1 MKQNVIIMTA
11 MLATSIQV
19 GNAFTSPLVKSP
31 QRTSFR
37 PLDMNH
43 LSAAINCHYK
53 TTQLTSSTLRMTPPV
68 LEEEKVKSDIGNSS
82 TRTRYRD
89 DDDDDDDTS
98 VFNIE
103 DYDPSMFMGP
113 IDLAP
118 SQESGDVTTAI
129 TEKSKEDDKTLD
141 IGEILGLAAWM
152 GALSSFLLVNN
163 FAGPFPANIATAVPV
178 KTWGLMHG
186 VGGMLFGGGIILT
199 TCIEWLVT
207 NSKNKSVW
215 NFWFKK
221 VPDLDSKIVL
231 PALTASIVSGTAL
244 SVDHYNSLSQ
254 APFHVTAALGTLLA
268 FAGWWGI
275 TDLTTQGRA
284 TDKIAEITEN
294 AQDSDEL
301 RIPGI
306 LEFRKFS
313 NLVSCGFVAALY
325 FIMITKPGFTA

>member
-1 MKQNVIIMTA
+1 V
-11 MLATSIQV
+11 
-19 GNAFTSPLVKSP
+19 
-31 QRTSFR
+31 
-37 PLDMNH
+37 LD
-43 LSAAINCHYK
+43 
-53 TTQLTSSTLRMTPPV
+53 
-68 LEEEKVKSDIGNSS
+68 EEKVESVNGESFS
-82 TRTRYRD
+82 RARTRYLD
-89 DDDDDDDTS
+89 DED
-98 VFNIE
+98 FNVE

-113 IDLAP
+113 VDLAP
-118 SQESGDVTTAI
+118 SRQEDSIAI
-129 TEKSKEDDKTLD
+129 TEKTEEKTLD
-141 IGEILGLAAWM
+141 IKEIIGLAAWM
-152 GALSSFLLVNN
+152 GALSALLLINN
-163 FAGPFPANIATAVPV
+163 YVGPFPANIATAVPV
-178 KTWGLMHG
+178 KAWGLMHG

-244 SVDHYNSLSQ
+244 SVDHYDSLAQ

-284 TDKIAEITEN
+284 TEKIAEITTT
-294 AQDSDEL
+294 ARDSDEL
-301 RIPGI
+301 TIPGI

-325 FIMITKPGFTA
+325 YIMITKPGFIG

>member
-1 MKQNVIIMTA
+1 MT
-11 MLATSIQV
+11 
-19 GNAFTSPLVKSP
+19 N
-31 QRTSFR
+31 
-37 PLDMNH
+37 
-43 LSAAINCHYK
+43 
-53 TTQLTSSTLRMTPPV
+53 PV
-68 LEEEKVKSDIGNSS
+68 LEDEKVDSANGVGASPSK
-82 TRTRYRD
+82 TRTRNRD
-89 DDDDDDDTS
+89 DDDANE
-98 VFNIE
+98 FNIE
-103 DYDPSMFMGP
+103 DYDPGMFMGP

-118 SQESGDVTTAI
+118 SQESGDITSAI
-129 TEKSKEDDKTLD
+129 EETPKGEDKSLD
-141 IGEILGLAAWM
+141 IGEIFGLTAWM
-152 GALSSFLLVNN
+152 GALSTFLLVNN
-163 FAGPFPANIATAVPV
+163 YVGPFPANIATAVPV
-178 KTWGLMHG
+178 KAWGLMHG

-244 SVDHYNSLSQ
+244 SVDHYGSLSQ
-254 APFHVTAALGTLLA
+254 APFHVIAALGTLLA

-284 TDKIAEITEN
+284 TEKIAEMTNN

-301 RIPGI
+301 TIPGI

-325 FIMITKPGFTA
+325 YIMITKPGFTG